1 MTWIT
6 VEVDVDLSEFDD
18 SAIEAEYNSRGLG
31 DQPTESEDRAELMEI
46 RQLVLTANTSEKSE
60 EASRRMYEYI
70 RNRLGTAI

>member
-18 SAIEAEYNSRGLG
+18 AQIEAEYNERGLG
-31 DQPTESEDRAELMEI
+31 DRPSADEDTQQLMAI
-46 RQLVLTANTSEKSE
+46 RQLVLTNKSE
-60 EASRRMYEYI
+60 EAYKLMYEYI

>member
-18 SAIEAEYNSRGLG
+18 SAIEAEYNDRGLG
-31 DQPTESEDRAELMEI
+31 DQPTASEDREELMAI
-46 RQLVLTANTSEKSE
+46 RQLVLTKKSK
-60 EASRRMYEYI
+60 EAYKRMYEYI

>member
-6 VEVDVDLSEFDD
+6 IDVDLDEFDD

-31 DQPTESEDRAELMEI
+31 NQPSESEDRQELMAI
-46 RQLVLTANTSEKSE
+46 RQLVLSHKSK
-60 EASRRMYEYI
+60 EAYKLMYDYI

>member
-18 SAIEAEYNSRGLG
+18 SAIEAEYNERGLG
-31 DQPTESEDRAELMEI
+31 DQPTESEDREELMAI
-46 RQLVLTANTSEKSE
+46 RQLVLTKKSK
-60 EASRRMYEYI
+60 EAYKRMYEYI

>member
-31 DQPTESEDRAELMEI
+31 DQPTESEDRAELMAI
-46 RQLVLTANTSEKSE
+46 RQLMLTKKPK
-60 EASRRMYEYI
+60 EAYKLMYEYI

>member
-46 RQLVLTANTSEKSE
+46 RQLVLTKKSK
-60 EASRRMYEYI
+60 EAYKRMYEYI

>member
-18 SAIEAEYNSRGLG
+18 SAIEDEYNSRGLG
-31 DQPTESEDRAELMEI
+31 NQPSESDDRDELMAI
-46 RQLVLTANTSEKSE
+46 RQLVLTAQPE
-60 EASRRMYEYI
+60 EAYRRMYNYV

>member
-18 SAIEAEYNSRGLG
+18 SAIESEYNDRGLG
-31 DQPTESEDRAELMEI
+31 DGLTVSEDKDELMAI
-46 RQLVLTANTSEKSE
+46 RHLMLTHKSK
-60 EASRRMYEYI
+60 EAYNLMYEYI

>member
-18 SAIEAEYNSRGLG
+18 SAIETEYNSRGLG
-31 DQPTESEDRAELMEI
+31 DQPSESDDREELMAI
-46 RQLVLTANTSEKSE
+46 RQLVLNHKSK
-60 EASRRMYEYI
+60 EAYKRMYDYI

>member
-18 SAIEAEYNSRGLG
+18 SAIEEEYESRGLG
-31 DQPTESEDRAELMEI
+31 SSPTQSEDKEELMAI
-46 RQLVLTANTSEKSE
+46 RQLVLNHKSK
-60 EASRRMYEYI
+60 EAYKRMYDYI

>member
-31 DQPTESEDRAELMEI
+31 DQPTESEDREELLAI
-46 RQLVLTANTSEKSE
+46 RQLMLTKKPK
-60 EASRRMYEYI
+60 EAYKRMYDYI

>member
-6 VEVDVDLSEFDD
+6 VEVDVDLSEFED

-31 DQPTESEDRAELMEI
+31 DQPSESEDREELMAI
-46 RQLVLTANTSEKSE
+46 RQLVLNSKSK
-60 EASRRMYEYI
+60 EAYKRMYEYI

>member
-18 SAIEAEYNSRGLG
+18 SAIEEEYNSRGLG
-31 DQPTESEDRAELMEI
+31 DQPTQSEDREQLMAI
-46 RQLVLTANTSEKSE
+46 RHLMLSSKSK
-60 EASRRMYEYI
+60 EAYKLMYEYI